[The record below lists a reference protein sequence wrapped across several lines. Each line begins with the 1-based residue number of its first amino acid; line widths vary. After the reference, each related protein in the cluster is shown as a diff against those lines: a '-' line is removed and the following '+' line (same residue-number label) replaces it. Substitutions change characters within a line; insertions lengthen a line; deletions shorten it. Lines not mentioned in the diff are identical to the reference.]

1 MVMKKVFYLILTE
14 VIMIGAMFGCLLTLS
29 GLGIEI
35 EGFSRFIPFLCI
47 CLITFLCIKVVD
59 KYSTKDIGFLWSYK
73 MLCLSLIV
81 ENIAM

>member
-1 MVMKKVFYLILTE
+1 
-14 VIMIGAMFGCLLTLS
+14 MFANTVRTRNGNR
-29 GLGIEI
+29 GL
-35 EGFSRFIPFLCI
+35 FKAHSIPMYMPDYIFVYY
-47 CLITFLCIKVVD
+47 KVVD